1 MSKPKILVTRRW
13 PEPCEARLRQ
23 LFDVT
28 FNEDN
33 VPLSPAQIR
42 AAMSNHD
49 ALLPTVSDKLPAE
62 TFTADPLRCRILG
75 NFGAGFNHIDL
86 EAARQR
92 GIVVTNT
99 PGVLTESTADIA
111 VMLMLM
117 AARRASEAERLLR
130 AGEWTGWHP
139 TQLLGTQVAGKTLG
153 MIGFGRIAQAMA
165 AKAHFGFNMPIIFYK
180 PRPAD
185 PELLERFQ
193 ARQMDSIESVL
204 QEADFVALHC
214 PGSTDN
220 YHLINAERLAL
231 MKPGAILINTARG
244 DVVDNKALITALRE
258 KKIAAAGLDVYEG
271 EPNLDPGFLSLD
283 NAVLLP
289 HLGSATTE
297 TRIAMGMKVIENLE
311 SFFRGEKPPNRIV

>member
-33 VPLSPAQIR
+33 VPLSPGQIR

-62 TFTADPLRCRILG
+62 TFTADPLRCRVLG

-111 VMLMLM
+111 MMLMLM

-311 SFFRGEKPPNRIV
+311 SFFRGEKPPNQIV

>member
-1 MSKPKILVTRRW
+1 
-13 PEPCEARLRQ
+13 
-23 LFDVT
+23 
-28 FNEDN
+28 
-33 VPLSPAQIR
+33 
-42 AAMSNHD
+42 
-49 ALLPTVSDKLPAE
+49 
-62 TFTADPLRCRILG
+62 
-75 NFGAGFNHIDL
+75 
-86 EAARQR
+86 
-92 GIVVTNT
+92 
-99 PGVLTESTADIA
+99 VLTESTADIA

-311 SFFRGEKPPNRIV
+311 SFFRGEKPPNQIV